1 MLRGMIKK
9 DILNGANVINEVSN
23 IKSRLKE
30 YFIIFFLISAS
41 PIWQLF
47 ILNRLDFF

>member
-1 MLRGMIKK
+1 MLREIIERDM
-9 DILNGANVINEVSN
+9 LNGANITNEVSN

-30 YFIIFFLISAS
+30 YFITFFLISVN

-47 ILNRLDFF
+47 I